1 MAEKMLVT
9 QALDERD
16 LLAKKI
22 RDKIE
27 KIRLVDCKKRN
38 EDKTVTDRVSAEEF
52 AKNAES
58 AYQQIMDLIDRYQRL
73 ESAIIASNA
82 STYVETSRGRLSVAA
97 AIALRNRLRISKEKE
112 VNFEDILAFNLEE
125 QERIKDE
132 LKGHKAEHKIKQR
145 ILYISDCH
153 FYHDNLCRNLDHRG
167 FIDFEEMNAF
177 MIRQWNDNVNQKD
190 DVYILGDFCFGNGE
204 AAARIIKQLK
214 GRLHLIIGN
223 HDRFLHDRHFDR
235 CLFKSI
241 EAYSEIS
248 DKGRTVILSHYPVF
262 CYKGQYR
269 RNVDGSPATYMLYGH
284 VHNTQDEQLVNRFIM
299 QTRATAVKPRN
310 ADRPEPIPCN
320 MINCFCM
327 FSNYIPLTLDGWIK
341 LDRSRRAALNQ
352 NDEVIQK

>member
-1 MAEKMLVT
+1 MHLSEREQYILQCLLSAANGASERTGHNGSFAKTPKYDIWLTAEMMRSLVPFLDLYRVVVTDNRKAVGKMTGVDADIYSKEYLISFHECERSDAEKIT
-9 QALDERD
+9 P
-16 LLAKKI
+16 
-22 RDKIE
+22 
-27 KIRLVDCKKRN
+27 
-38 EDKTVTDRVSAEEF
+38 
-52 AKNAES
+52 
-58 AYQQIMDLIDRYQRL
+58 L
-73 ESAIIASNA
+73 E
-82 STYVETSRGRLSVAA
+82 V
-97 AIALRNRLRISKEKE
+97 
-112 VNFEDILAFNLEE
+112 VNLH
-125 QERIKDE
+125 ERIKDE
-132 LKGHKAEHKIKQR
+132 LKDHKAEHKIKQR

-167 FIDFEEMNAF
+167 FIYFEDMNAF
-177 MIRQWNDNVNQKD
+177 MIRQWNDNVSPKD

-284 VHNTQDEQLVNRFIM
+284 VHNTQDERLVNRFIM

-327 FSNYIPLTLDGWIK
+327 FSNYIPLTLDEWIK

>member
-1 MAEKMLVT
+1 MHLSEHEQSILLYIVHAANAASERTGHKGSFARTLKTDSWLTKEKMRSFLPF
-9 QALDERD
+9 LDLFHVVISDNQKAIEKMTGVDADSFRREYLSFIDDCERSE
-16 LLAKKI
+16 AKKI
-22 RDKIE
+22 TLLE
-27 KIRLVDCKKRN
+27 
-38 EDKTVTDRVSAEEF
+38 VT
-52 AKNAES
+52 
-58 AYQQIMDLIDRYQRL
+58 
-73 ESAIIASNA
+73 
-82 STYVETSRGRLSVAA
+82 
-97 AIALRNRLRISKEKE
+97 
-112 VNFEDILAFNLEE
+112 NLH
-125 QERIKDE
+125 ERIKDE
-132 LKGHKAEHKIKQR
+132 LKDHKAEHKIKQR

-167 FIDFEEMNAF
+167 FIDLEDMNAF
-177 MIRQWNDNVNQKD
+177 MIRQWNDNVSPKD

-284 VHNTQDEQLVNRFIM
+284 VHNTQDERLVNRFIM

-310 ADRPEPIPCN
+310 AGRPEPIPCN

-327 FSNYIPLTLDGWIK
+327 FSNYTPLTLDEWIDV
-341 LDRSRRAALNQ
+341 DRERRDAMVGSGINT
-352 NDEVIQK
+352 EV